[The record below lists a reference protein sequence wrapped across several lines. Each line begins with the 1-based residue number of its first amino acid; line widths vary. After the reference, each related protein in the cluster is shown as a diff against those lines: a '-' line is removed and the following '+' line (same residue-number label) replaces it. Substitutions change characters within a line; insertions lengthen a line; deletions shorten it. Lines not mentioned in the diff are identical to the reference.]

1 MKGSKKVLDQL
12 NELLKGELTA
22 ADQYFVHS
30 EMYNDWGLTELYER
44 LHHEFEEELE
54 HAKRLIE
61 RILFLEG
68 TPKVGARDKLL
79 IGKDVPSM
87 LANDLKSEISVVKAL
102 KKAIKICEDE
112 QDYQSREILV
122 SLLED
127 TEEDHTYWL
136 EKQLGLIEK
145 MGLENYIQSKA
156 SSS

>member
-30 EMYNDWGLTELYER
+30 EMYSDWGLTALYER

-68 TPKVGARDKLL
+68 VPKVGARDKLL

-87 LANDLKSEISVVKAL
+87 LRNDLKSELGVVAAL
-102 KKAIKICEDE
+102 KKAIKICEEE
-112 QDYQSREILV
+112 QDY
-122 SLLED
+122 
-127 TEEDHTYWL
+127 
-136 EKQLGLIEK
+136 
-145 MGLENYIQSKA
+145 
-156 SSS
+156 

>member
-30 EMYNDWGLTELYER
+30 EMYSDWGLTALYER

-68 TPKVGARDKLL
+68 VPKVGARDKLL

-87 LANDLKSEISVVKAL
+87 LKNDLKSELGVVAAL
-102 KKAIKICEDE
+102 KKAIKICEEE

-136 EKQLGLIEK
+136 EKQLGLIDK
-145 MGLENYIQSKA
+145 MGLENYIQSQT
-156 SSS
+156 SS